1 MKRIVSV
8 SIGSSSRDHRVITD
22 IGGTKFSIERIGTD
36 GDIDRAITLIK
47 ELDGKVDAFGLGGI
61 DLYLFGRGG
70 RRYVLKSA
78 LPLVEA
84 AKQTPIFDGIWIKN
98 TIERDVVSFLYSSC
112 NIRLEDKKVFIVS
125 AMDRLGMAEAF
136 QRFGSKIIIGDL
148 MFALGIPVPIYSIDR
163 LHNIANMVMPVV
175 CRLPFKLLYPT
186 GAKQS
191 VTIEK
196 FTKYYRES
204 DIVAGDFLYIK
215 KHMPR
220 DMTDKIVVTN
230 TITEKDVIELK
241 ARGVRMLVTSTPE
254 LDGRSFGTNVMEAI
268 VACLAGKPPDE
279 LGAEGFRKIFK
290 DVGIKYRVEYF

>member
-8 SIGSSSRDHRVITD
+8 SIGSSSRDHRVIID
-22 IGGTKFSIERIGTD
+22 IGGTRLSIERIGTD
-36 GDIDRAITLIK
+36 GDIDRAISLIK
-47 ELDGKVDAFGLGGI
+47 ELDGEVDAFGLGGI

-70 RRYVLKSA
+70 RRYILKSA

-112 NIRLEDKKVFIVS
+112 NIRLENKKVFIVS

-136 QRFGSKIIIGDL
+136 QSFGSKIIIGDL
-148 MFALGIPVPIYSIDR
+148 MFALGLPMPIYSINR
-163 LHNIANMVMPVV
+163 LHSIANMIMPVV
-175 CRLPFKLLYPT
+175 CRLPFKMLYPT
-186 GAKQS
+186 GSKQNM
-191 VTIEK
+191 TIEK

-215 KHMPR
+215 KHMPS
-220 DMTDKIVVTN
+220 DMTDKIIVTN
-230 TITEKDVIELK
+230 TITAEDVIELK

-254 LDGRSFGTNVMEAI
+254 LGGRSFGTNVMEAV
-268 VACLAGKPPDE
+268 VACLAGKSPEEIGVD
-279 LGAEGFRKIFK
+279 GFREIFK
-290 DVGIKYRVEYF
+290 EIGIKYRVEYF